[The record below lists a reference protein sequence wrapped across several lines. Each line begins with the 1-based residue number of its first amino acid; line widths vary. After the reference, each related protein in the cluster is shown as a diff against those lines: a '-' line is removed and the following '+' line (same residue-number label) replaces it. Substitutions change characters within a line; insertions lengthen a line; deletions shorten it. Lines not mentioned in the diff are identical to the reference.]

1 MKPWMR
7 VSLFC
12 CLVGLFTSIA
22 LSADENPAVKEFKMT
37 AKKYEFTPAELQV
50 KQGDTVKLIITAL
63 DRDHGIEIKQ
73 FKVKQKLRKGE
84 PTPVEFVASQ
94 KGTFEFHCSEFCGV
108 GHHHMKGTL
117 IVE

>member
-1 MKPWMR
+1 MKPR
-7 VSLFC
+7 ICVSLFC

-22 LSADENPAVKEFKMT
+22 LGADENPAVKEFKMT
-37 AKKYEFTPAELQV
+37 AKKYEFTPAEIRV
-50 KQGDTVKLIITAL
+50 KQGDTVKLTVTAL

-84 PTPVEFVASQ
+84 ATSVEFVASQ
-94 KGTFEFHCSEFCGV
+94 KGTFEFHCSEICGV

>member
-1 MKPWMR
+1 MKPWTR

-12 CLVGLFTSIA
+12 CLVVFYTSFLLRAEEKSSVNEI
-22 LSADENPAVKEFKMT
+22 KMT
-37 AKKYEFTPAELQV
+37 AKKYEFTPAEIRV
-50 KQGDTVKLIITAL
+50 KEGDTVKLTVTAL

-84 PTPVEFVASQ
+84 PTSVEFIASQ

-108 GHHHMKGTL
+108 GHRHMKGTL